1 MVASKNK
8 PSNWQIVYFFLGF
21 VILFIFTFSLGVIV
35 GKGLGSPETLIISEE
50 VTPKTPG
57 QEIKEFEEETKT
69 EKDKELKN
77 DSPTHSTEGSET
89 VEEKIGIETT
99 PDEPD
104 EEPVETTED
113 DSKISESTSLKPSPT
128 PLLPM
133 EKKPVLETEQAQ
145 AKSSPIPTPIKKQAK
160 LEPKKE
166 VIKKKETA
174 TLRTPQPEGRYTVQV
189 GAFQK
194 EEEAKQIVNNLKS
207 KGYPAFIKTA
217 GVSGKGALYRVRIGR
232 FNTREVARV
241 YAINLKNLEP
251 SIKFVFV
258 TVND

>member
-1 MVASKNK
+1 
-8 PSNWQIVYFFLGF
+8 
-21 VILFIFTFSLGVIV
+21 LGVIV
-35 GKGLGSPETLIISEE
+35 GKGLGGPETLIISEE
-50 VTPKTPG
+50 VSLKTPG
-57 QEIKEFEEETKT
+57 QEIKESGEETKT
-69 EKDKELKN
+69 EKDKELKS
-77 DSPTHSTEGSET
+77 DSPTQSTEQSET
-89 VEEKIGIETT
+89 VEEEVGIETT
-99 PDEPD
+99 PDEPS
-104 EEPVETTED
+104 EEPVEAIKD
-113 DSKISESTSLKPSPT
+113 DTRISESTSLEPSPT
-128 PLLPM
+128 PLPM
-133 EKKPVLETEQAQ
+133 EKKPVLETEKAQ

-189 GAFQK
+189 GAFQR

-251 SIKFVFV
+251 SLKFVFV